1 MSVGYKVIK
10 VDSPWK
16 ETDVTVFDGDIV
28 PIVTANILASTIG
41 LKGFLEKKSPK
52 DLIDGDGIYKSKNGK
67 IVKCLCTLE
76 GILLF
81 MKQCRKWDNQEILD
95 RARLQFRDE
104 DRIMSVSVM
113 DVPKKNPKRVFEETL
128 ELLQEVKAENQK
140 LRQFVLDVVLQ
151 SGAYKE
157 MIDQRIEERVKAV
170 EETIRKELEPKIL
183 EEQKAIEKKRFKHF
197 Y

>member
-81 MKQCRKWDNQEILD
+81 IILIFSFYKNIPSIK
-95 RARLQFRDE
+95 LGYISCCFLILYSIFRFLIEFLREPDQH
-104 DRIMSVSVM
+104 IGLFFNLLTMGQLLSI
-113 DVPKKNPKRVFEETL
+113 PIFILGLIIIIHKK
-128 ELLQEVKAENQK
+128 
-140 LRQFVLDVVLQ
+140 
-151 SGAYKE
+151 
-157 MIDQRIEERVKAV
+157 
-170 EETIRKELEPKIL
+170 
-183 EEQKAIEKKRFKHF
+183 
-197 Y
+197 